1 MILLINSQHNQDN
14 ESHQTQSAIT
24 STKSAAVNN
33 AGPYAI
39 VPAPTAVQ
47 QRLPQPARAPV
58 IGQQQQVRPPIAPQ
72 LPTGIPSYSSQIEG
86 LAVSQTVVN
95 DVLID
100 LQTKVINETQQQYYD
115 DSASGNYLGKKNI
128 FLSFCFF
135 FILIKMNFLEPLS
148 PIYIRAPNPTIILRS
163 DLHRL
168 RSQLNARPPGKNNSK
183 TNFQKKKKP
192 FFSRRSSCSKYKS
205 ISSTKFSTSSATILS
220 TRYSII

>member
-1 MILLINSQHNQDN
+1 VV
-14 ESHQTQSAIT
+14 T
-24 STKSAAVNN
+24 STTAVTN
-33 AGPYAI
+33 ANTIISGPYAT

-135 FILIKMNFLEPLS
+135 LF
-148 PIYIRAPNPTIILRS
+148 
-163 DLHRL
+163 
-168 RSQLNARPPGKNNSK
+168 
-183 TNFQKKKKP
+183 
-192 FFSRRSSCSKYKS
+192 
-205 ISSTKFSTSSATILS
+205 
-220 TRYSII
+220 